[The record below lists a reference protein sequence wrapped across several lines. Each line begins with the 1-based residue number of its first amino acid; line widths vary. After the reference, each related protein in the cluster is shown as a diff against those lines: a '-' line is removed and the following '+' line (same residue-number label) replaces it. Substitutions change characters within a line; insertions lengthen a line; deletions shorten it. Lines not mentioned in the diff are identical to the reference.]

1 MLVSS
6 RILFTIAFMASIA
19 LGNNAQ
25 IQVAVEPSQ
34 IQIGDVFTYTLTIE
48 SSKEDRVDLPGLVG
62 NLTSFEVKDVQ
73 KSIEPSAKGSLHR
86 WTLRLSTFVS
96 GDFVIPPQ
104 EVEMVQGQD
113 TLHLMTDPVTIRV
126 LSRVKDAEDDIL
138 DVDVPVQDPYT
149 PWWVWVLASL
159 PFVAL
164 LIYVG
169 ILLWR
174 RMQRK
179 SVVVQMPPYEEC
191 QLAWEE
197 LRKRKL
203 LEAGEQ
209 GEYFFQLGKIFRR
222 YLQRRFEVD
231 IMDATTQELPERV
244 LFIDGLDKSLA
255 QNICAFF
262 AETEMVKFAKI
273 QLSEEQ
279 LVPLEEIVS
288 QVLTATRPVEEPK
301 K

>member
-1 MLVSS
+1 VPVSS
-6 RILFTIAFMASIA
+6 RILFAIAFMASIA

-34 IQIGDVFTYTLTIE
+34 IQIGDLFTYTLTIE
-48 SSKEDRVDLPGLVG
+48 SKKEDRVDLPGLVG

-73 KSIEPSAKGSLHR
+73 KRIEPSEKGTLHR

-96 GDFVIPPQ
+96 GDFIIPPQ

-113 TLHLMTDPVTIRV
+113 TLRLMTDPVTIRV
-126 LSRVKDAEDDIL
+126 LSRVKDAEEDVF
-138 DVDVPVQDPYT
+138 DVDEPVPDPHT

-174 RMQRK
+174 RLQRK
-179 SVVVQMPPYEEC
+179 SVVVQLPPYEEC

-197 LRKRKL
+197 LRKRQL

-209 GEYFFQLGKIFRR
+209 GEYFFQLGQIFRR
-222 YLQRRFEVD
+222 YLQRRFQLD
-231 IMDATTQELPERV
+231 IMDATMQELPERV
-244 LFIDGLDKSLA
+244 MFVEKLEGPLA

-262 AETEMVKFAKI
+262 AETEMVKFAKM
-273 QLSEEQ
+273 QLGDEQ
-279 LVPLEEIVS
+279 IALLDEIVS